1 MADETL
7 AITFLTPW
15 SQMMTQKKT
24 QKPGWEI
31 FNPPEELA
39 KILAK
44 APSVHCAGSTDDL
57 FNLIAEQ
64 CDHDRVSVVY
74 DLPDGRRYEE
84 AYVAKVRNGIVVNY
98 NEPYMRRRDP
108 DCMVIADDKPS
119 DKPRFRERF
128 GREFTEL
135 RQQTLDWLSQQELA
149 IFAFRSGWGELGAD
163 ALAIAPANASFFA
176 LGLALLQGI
185 LPLDAIPAEFL
196 PGLLIYVVPPFRHTV
211 FDGKQVVVHNRR
223 QSQYEIFS
231 YNLYPGPSAKKGVYG
246 SLIHAGDEE
255 EWVTAHC
262 SAVRVVT
269 PYDNIV
275 TIMHEGASGGG
286 KSEMLE
292 QPHRLPDGQLLQGRN
307 LVTGEKRYIEITRTC
322 DLEPVCDDI
331 ALCHPDIQKGNGKL
345 RIVDAEEG
353 WFVRVNHITEYGTE
367 PTLEKLTAQPPCPL
381 LFLNIDAAPGS
392 RALIWEHIEDEPGTP
407 CPNPRVVI
415 PRSIVADVVQ
425 EPVAVDIRSFGVRT
439 PPCSRDNPT
448 YGIIGLFHV
457 LPPALAWLWRLVAPR
472 GHANPSIVDEEVMS
486 SEGVGSYWPFA
497 PGRRVR
503 QANLLLTQIQQTP
516 RTRYILV
523 PNQYVGVWEMGF
535 MPQWLARDYLARR
548 GVAQFRKDQIK
559 PARCSLLGYALQSM
573 RVEGVRLGHWF
584 LEVNEQPEVGNE
596 GYDKGAAILR
606 DFFHKELQQFM
617 EDDLLPL
624 GRQIIQ
630 CCLDNGSVADYEA
643 LLGTSE

>member
-1 MADETL
+1 
-7 AITFLTPW
+7 
-15 SQMMTQKKT
+15 MTQKKT
-24 QKPGWEI
+24 QKHDWKN
-31 FNPPEELA
+31 FNPPGELVR
-39 KILAK
+39 ILTT
-44 APSVHCAGSTDDL
+44 APRVHCAGDASEL
-57 FNLIAEQ
+57 FDLIATQCEQ
-64 CDHDRVSVVY
+64 DKVTVAY
-74 DLPDGRRYEE
+74 DLPDGRRFEE
-84 AYVAKVRNGIVVNY
+84 AHVYRVRNGIVVNY
-98 NEPYMRRRDP
+98 TEPYMRRRDP
-108 DCMVIADDKPS
+108 ESMVIADELPS

-128 GREFTEL
+128 GGEFDDV
-135 RQQTLDWLSQQELA
+135 RQKTLDWLAEQELA
-149 IFAFRSGWGELGAD
+149 VFAFRSGWERLGAD
-163 ALAIAPANASFFA
+163 ALAVAPANAAFFP
-176 LGLALLQGI
+176 LGLGLLQGI
-185 LPLDAIPAEFL
+185 LPLEEIPADFAPE
-196 PGLLIYVVPPFRHTV
+196 LLIYVAPPFRHTD

-223 QSQYEIFS
+223 SSLYEIFS

-246 SLIHAGDEE
+246 SLIHIGDKE
-255 EWVTAHC
+255 EWVSAHC

-275 TIMHEGASGGG
+275 TFMHEGASGGG

-307 LVTGEKRYIEITRTC
+307 IVTGEKRYIEITRTC

-331 ALCHPDIQKGNGKL
+331 ALCHPDIQKEDGRL

-353 WFVRVNHITEYGTE
+353 WFVRVNHITDYGTD
-367 PTLEKLTAQPPCPL
+367 PTLEKLTAKPPQPL
-381 LFLNIDAAPGS
+381 LFLNIDAAPDS

-407 CPNPRVVI
+407 CPNPRVII
-415 PRSIVADVVQ
+415 PRKIMADVVE

-439 PPCSRDNPT
+439 PPCTRENPT

-472 GHANPSIVDEEVMS
+472 GYANPSIVEVEAMS

-503 QANLLLTQIQQTP
+503 QANLLLTQIEQTP
-516 RTRYILV
+516 HTRYILI

-548 GVAQFRKDQIK
+548 GVAPFRQDQIT

-573 RVEGVRLGHWF
+573 RIEGARLGHWF

-596 GYDKGAAILR
+596 GYDKGAAILKE
-606 DFFHKELQQFM
+606 FFHKQLQQFM
-617 EDDLLPL
+617 EDDLRPL
-624 GRQIIQ
+624 GRQVIE
-630 CCLDNGSVADYEA
+630 CCLDGGTVTDYET
-643 LLGTSE
+643 LLGASE